1 MPHAYSDCA
10 PCLPPLH
17 RPSALDSFS
26 ALSGQV
32 STLTKQLRVDRT
44 SSMQNCVFLPL
55 QLSNDHDPQLEV
67 CACGCGHVW
76 GWVGE
81 GSECTSASPLLQK
94 ATDGRLTFMH
104 HEIGKFGVSGGEVM

>member
-1 MPHAYSDCA
+1 MVSGAWQEREGCERCFAHIVTVVRPSV
-10 PCLPPLH
+10 LPLC

-44 SSMQNCVFLPL
+44 SSMQNYVFLPL

-67 CACGCGHVW
+67 WVW
-76 GWVGE
+76 VWV
-81 GSECTSASPLLQK
+81 
-94 ATDGRLTFMH
+94 
-104 HEIGKFGVSGGEVM
+104 